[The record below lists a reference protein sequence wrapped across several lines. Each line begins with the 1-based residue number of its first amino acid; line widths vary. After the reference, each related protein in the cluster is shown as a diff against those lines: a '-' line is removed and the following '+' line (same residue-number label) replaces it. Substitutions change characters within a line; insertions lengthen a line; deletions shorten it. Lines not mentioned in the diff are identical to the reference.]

1 MTDQYLL
8 GFITILLGVIGFF
21 LVKFIKSVESMEE
34 AVDSLKITISVFTE
48 KFSSNSK
55 DHEVTERRLN
65 EHAKRLDEHDRAI
78 TELKVKV
85 K

>member
-34 AVDSLKITISVFTE
+34 AVNSLKITMSVFTE
-48 KFSSNSK
+48 KFASNSV
-55 DHEVTERRLN
+55 DHEKTERRLN
-65 EHAKRLDEHDRAI
+65 DHAKQLDEHDRAI

>member
-21 LVKFIKSVESMEE
+21 LVKFIKSVESMQE

-48 KFSSNSK
+48 KFASNSK
-55 DHEVTERRLN
+55 EHETTEKRLN
-65 EHAKRLDEHDRAI
+65 DHARQLDEHDRAI
-78 TELKVKV
+78 IELKTKA